1 MMRLA
6 IKKGTA
12 MHARVSR
19 FQDDPSNLDEAER
32 FAEEKIVPQ
41 AQAQPGFL
49 GLLSLI
55 DRDSGVS
62 LAITLWE
69 SEQAMRDS
77 ETAADQLRDDSAAHT
92 DAKITS
98 VERYEV
104 SIRVGV

>member
-1 MMRLA
+1 
-6 IKKGTA
+6 

-19 FQDDPSNLDEAER
+19 FQDDPTRLDEAEQY
-32 FAEEKIVPQ
+32 AMETIVPA
-41 AQAQPGFL
+41 AQQQPGFL

-55 DRDSGVS
+55 DRDSGAS

-77 ETAADQLRDDSAAHT
+77 EAAANRLREDSAAHT
-92 DAKITS
+92 DAQITS

-104 SIRVGV
+104 SLRVGL